1 MNLKPGKIKHFFG
14 RENHPNFHLKGCI
27 LALLLILIAASGC
40 SLTGKSGASASSSK
54 SKKAVEDIRVGT
66 QGIVISF
73 LPNNPPERMVVEDS
87 DSADNSIKIVLQVNN
102 KGAYPQPGEGTKKG
116 TAPEPAKIY
125 ISGYDQNIITFPQK
139 EIDLSAKALEGK
151 STINPNGGIDFVDFK
166 GTIHAD
172 VLNVEKYE
180 PTLLATACYYYN
192 TVASPQVCIDT
203 DPYSEVSTK
212 KVCQVSDISLSN
224 QGAPVAVTK
233 VAEEALATKTQ
244 FRITVKNVGGGDVVK
259 TYSEQKCN
267 PLGTDK
273 LQREDI
279 DKVYLVGVDLGNKQ
293 LNCGPFSEGTIKSGS
308 GFIRLING
316 EGNIICEFLR
326 QDYPQGANTAYTTPL
341 KIQLGYNYRTTVER
355 KVLIKKETIT
365 PIGGSTSSSSSSS
378 SSPPLTAIAQSGGS
392 DAESDRFFT

>member
-1 MNLKPGKIKHFFG
+1 MNLKKKYV
-14 RENHPNFHLKGCI
+14 
-27 LALLLILIAASGC
+27 LALLLILVVISSC
-40 SLTGKSGASASSSK
+40 SLTGKKGTSTSSSK

-73 LPNNPPERMVVEDS
+73 LPNNPPERIVVEEN
-87 DSADNSIKIVLQVNN
+87 ALDNSIKVVLQVNN
-102 KGAYPQPGEGTKKG
+102 KGAYPQPDEKNPTLGA
-116 TAPEPAKIY
+116 APYPAKIY
-125 ISGYDQNIITFPQK
+125 LSGYDQNIITFSQR
-139 EIDLSAKALEGK
+139 EVDLSKKALEGK

-192 TVASPQVCIDT
+192 TIASPQVCIDT

-244 FRITVKNVGGGDVVK
+244 FRITVKNAGGGDVIK
-259 TYSEQKCN
+259 ITSQQKCD

-279 DKVYLVGVDLGNKQ
+279 DKIYVVGVFLGNKQ
-293 LNCGPFSEGTIKSGS
+293 LNCGPFAEEQIKAGS

-341 KIQLGYNYRTTVER
+341 KIHLGYSYRTTVER
-355 KVLIKKETIT
+355 KVLIKKETST
-365 PIGGSTSSSSSSS
+365 PIGGSSSSGASGSSAA
-378 SSPPLTAIAQSGGS
+378 PIVIAQSEQPQAV
-392 DAESDRFFT
+392 DWT